1 MAGNK
6 KPKKKYIPKKVF
18 IPRLIISM
26 TCFEPIEKA
35 IDQLIETQ
43 EIELDEAGAAIYR
56 NPKGEAISFESG
68 INTYTN
74 FVKIYAERTGLQVN
88 LEPLWKLRDDM
99 QSLEGFEEE
108 DLLQAKQCALICK
121 EIIAK
126 IPFKV
131 SQDIVQT
138 LKMMEIINKS
148 KTPIFD

>member
-6 KPKKKYIPKKVF
+6 KPKKKYVPKKVF

-35 IDQLIETQ
+35 IDTLIETQ
-43 EIELDEAGAAIYR
+43 EIELDETGVAIYR
-56 NPKGEAISFESG
+56 TPKDQAISFESG
-68 INTYTN
+68 IDTYTN
-74 FVKIYAERTGLQVN
+74 FVKIYAERAGIQIN

-99 QSLEGFEEE
+99 KSLEGFDEE
-108 DLLQAKQCALICK
+108 DLLKAKECALMCK
-121 EIIAK
+121 EMIAK

-138 LKMMEIINKS
+138 LKVMEAMS
-148 KTPIFD
+148 KVKTSIFE

>member
-6 KPKKKYIPKKVF
+6 KPKKKYVPKKVF

-43 EIELDEAGAAIYR
+43 EIELDETGVAIYR
-56 NPKGEAISFESG
+56 NPQNLAISFESG

-74 FVKIYAERTGLQVN
+74 FVKIYAERAGLQVN

-99 QSLEGFEEE
+99 KSLEGFDEE
-108 DLLQAKQCALICK
+108 DLLKAKECALMCK
-121 EIIAK
+121 EVIAK
-126 IPFKV
+126 VPFKV

-138 LKMMEIINKS
+138 LKVMEAMS
-148 KTPIFD
+148 SVKTSVFE